1 MQLDGSRT
9 SESCLGT
16 ETLVEF
22 LESRADSAVRAR
34 VEQHASRC
42 ASCRKIMSVLACSST
57 PATVSPTPIPRI
69 GGVHAPG
76 TRVGRYLIEREI
88 GAGGMGVVYAA
99 RDPELDR
106 VVALKLVRGD
116 SSSSTPARLR
126 REAQAMAQL
135 AHPNVVAV
143 YDVGAFE
150 DCIFIAMEYVAGQT
164 LARWADA
171 PLSQREILDAYR
183 AAGRG
188 LAAAHAAGIVHRDFK
203 PENVFVGSD
212 GRVLV
217 GDFGLART
225 TATTGAAPSSAFAA
239 AVGPAAVCA
248 EAATPPIMLTA
259 PGALVG
265 TPYYMAPELYA
276 GADAD
281 ARSDQFSFCVALF
294 TTLYGERPFDGD
306 TLAAL
311 VDNMNAGRLRVP
323 RISPRPP
330 KRVHAAICRGLA
342 ADPAKRFAS
351 LDDLLRELAPAS
363 HRWARRTAGLVAGV
377 LLAAAIVAAILVV
390 RTDPPA
396 ATDQRC
402 SGARAEF
409 AKRWNPERR
418 AAIASGFAASQAP
431 FAATVLAQVTA
442 ALDRYAETWVQAHTE
457 ACRATRILGQQTEAE
472 LEARMI
478 CLEQC
483 RQDAGAL
490 IDALA
495 AADFGA
501 VARSVAAVTN
511 LPDVAACAD
520 LPVLRQ
526 IIALPTDA
534 AARAKLGELMQRL
547 STAGARYIT
556 GWFAQAL
563 ELTHAIVSEARTL
576 GYLPFESQAEL
587 QQGSIE
593 TTLGLYA
600 NAERSL
606 MAAAWSAEAGRND
619 VVAARVWTALVF
631 VVGVARADYARAS
644 TLVPRATAAIARIGG
659 NAEIESELH
668 RVLGAMAFDELDL
681 DAAQQHLETA
691 VALGERASGPESL
704 VVADSLDELA
714 LTLLEQG
721 RASQAIAL
729 AQRAHAIVGKLLGTD
744 HPHIA
749 FSLDKLG
756 AAHAALGDDTAAERE
771 LRRALALRVWA
782 LGPDSPVLA
791 SSLSELA
798 DLLRRRRR
806 VAEALVLFRRAVAL
820 TEKDLG
826 PDHPDLIDMRVG
838 LGLTL
843 GQLGHHAEAEEQLH
857 RAEVVASKVFGAD
870 HARVMSVV
878 AARGELRMLQSRW
891 RDAIVLYEKA
901 IPALE
906 KSRGRRIARAS
917 AWSGLC
923 RAYVELQQPD
933 RALAPLKLLASELD
947 ELDRGNRASIE
958 FTLARTLWLTGGD
971 RKRARA
977 LAEDALTV
985 DRAETGNDD
994 TAEIQRWLTTHRPG

>member
-1 MQLDGSRT
+1 MQAEGSQA
-9 SESCLGT
+9 SEPCLGT
-16 ETLVEF
+16 ETLAFF
-22 LESRADSAVRAR
+22 LEGRADPAVRAR

-42 ASCRKIMSVLACSST
+42 ASCRKIMSALARCDT
-57 PATVSPTPIPRI
+57 PATVSLTPMPRV
-69 GGVHAPG
+69 GGVHPPG

-99 RDPELDR
+99 RDLELDR

-116 SSSSTPARLR
+116 SSASTPARLR
-126 REAQAMAQL
+126 REAQAMAQV

-150 DCIFIAMEYVAGQT
+150 DRIFIAMEYVAGQT
-164 LARWADA
+164 LARWANA

-203 PENVFVGSD
+203 PENVFVGSN

-225 TATTGAAPSSAFAA
+225 PVATGAAPSSAFAA
-239 AVGPAAVCA
+239 SVGPAAVCA
-248 EAATPPIMLTA
+248 EAATPPVMLTA
-259 PGALVG
+259 PGALLG
-265 TPYYMAPELYA
+265 TPYYMAPELYT

-306 TLAAL
+306 TLASL
-311 VDNMNAGRLRVP
+311 VDNMHSGRLRVP

-330 KRVHAAICRGLA
+330 KPVHAAICRGLA

-351 LDDLLRELAPAS
+351 LDELLRELAPTS
-363 HRWARRTAGLVAGV
+363 HRWARRMAGLVAGV
-377 LLAAAIVAAILVV
+377 LVSVAIVAAIVEV
-390 RTDPPA
+390 QAGPPA

-418 AAIASGFAASQAP
+418 AAIASAFAASQLP
-431 FAATVLAQVTA
+431 FAATVLAQVTT
-442 ALDRYAETWVQAHTE
+442 ALDRYAETWAQAHTE

-478 CLEQC
+478 CLEQ
-483 RQDAGAL
+483 RLQGASAL
-490 IDALA
+490 IDTLA
-495 AADFGA
+495 APASGA
-501 VARSVAAVTN
+501 VARSVAAVTR
-511 LPDVAACAD
+511 LPAVAECAD

-534 AARAKLGELMQRL
+534 VARARLGELMQRL
-547 STAGARYIT
+547 SIAAARYNT
-556 GWFAQAL
+556 GSFAQAL
-563 ELTHAIVSEARTL
+563 ELTSAVVPEAHTL
-576 GYLPFESQAEL
+576 GYLPFEAQAEL

-593 TTLGLYA
+593 ATLGLYA

-619 VVAARVWTALVF
+619 VVAARVWTVLVS
-631 VVGVARADYARAS
+631 VVGNARADYARAR

-659 NAEIESELH
+659 NAEIESVLH

-681 DAAQQHLETA
+681 DAAQKHLETA

-714 LTLLEQG
+714 HTLLEQG

-729 AQRAHAIVGKLLGTD
+729 AQREHAIVQKLLGTD
-744 HPHIA
+744 HPHIV
-749 FSLDKLG
+749 FSLDTLG
-756 AAHAALGDDTAAERE
+756 EAHAALGDDTAAERE
-771 LRRALALRVWA
+771 LRRALALGVWA
-782 LGPDSPVLA
+782 YSPDNPVIVPT
-791 SSLSELA
+791 LSELA
-798 DLLRRRRR
+798 GFLRRHGR
-806 VAEALVLFRRAVAL
+806 VPEALVMSRRAVAL
-820 TEKDLG
+820 IEKELG
-826 PDHPDLIDMRVG
+826 PDHPALIEVLVR

-843 GQLGHHAEAEEQLH
+843 GQLGRHAEADEQLR
-857 RAEVVASKVFGAD
+857 RAEAVASKAFGVD

-878 AARGELRMLQSRW
+878 AARGELRILQSRW
-891 RDAIVLYEKA
+891 RDAVALYEKA

-906 KSRGRRIARAS
+906 KSRGRRVALAD

-933 RALAPLKLLASELD
+933 RALALLARKLEALD
-947 ELDRGNRASIE
+947 TGNRATIE
-958 FTLARTLWLTGGD
+958 FTLARALWLTGGD

-985 DRAETGNDD
+985 DRAEAGIYDA
-994 TAEIQRWLTTHRPG
+994 AEIRRWLTSHRPE

>member
-1 MQLDGSRT
+1 MLAESSRT
-9 SESCLGT
+9 SEPCLGT
-16 ETLVEF
+16 ETLADF
-22 LESRADSAVRAR
+22 LEGRADPAVRAR
-34 VEQHASRC
+34 VELHASRC
-42 ASCRKIMSVLACSST
+42 ASCRKIMSALARCDT
-57 PATVSPTPIPRI
+57 PATVSLTPMPRV
-69 GGVHAPG
+69 GGVRSPG

-116 SSSSTPARLR
+116 SSAGTPTRLR

-135 AHPNVVAV
+135 VHPNVVAV

-150 DCIFIAMEYVAGQT
+150 DRIFIAMEYVAGQT

-171 PLSQREILDAYR
+171 PLSRHEIIDAYR

-225 TATTGAAPSSAFAA
+225 PAATGAAPPSAFAA
-239 AVGPAAVCA
+239 SVGPAPVCA
-248 EAATPPIMLTA
+248 EAAMPPVMLTA
-259 PGALVG
+259 PGALLG

-306 TLAAL
+306 TLASL
-311 VDNMNAGRLRVP
+311 VDSMHSGRLRVP

-330 KRVHAAICRGLA
+330 KRIHAAICRGLA

-351 LDDLLRELAPAS
+351 LDELLRELAPAS
-363 HRWARRTAGLVAGV
+363 HRWARWTAGVIAGGLVV
-377 LLAAAIVAAILVV
+377 AAIVAVPM
-390 RTDPPA
+390 DPPA
-396 ATDQRC
+396 TSDQRC

-409 AKRWNPERR
+409 AKHWNPERR
-418 AAIASGFAASQAP
+418 AAITSAFAASQLP
-431 FAATVLAQVTA
+431 FAATVLAQVTT
-442 ALDRYAETWVQAHTE
+442 ALDRYAETWAKAHTE

-478 CLEQC
+478 CLEQ
-483 RQDAGAL
+483 RLQDAGAL
-490 IDALA
+490 IDTLA
-495 AADFGA
+495 APASGA
-501 VARSVAAVTN
+501 VARSVTAVTR

-534 AARAKLGELMQRL
+534 GARARLGELIQRL
-547 STAGARYIT
+547 SVAGGRYNT
-556 GWFAQAL
+556 GSFAQAL
-563 ELTHAIVSEARTL
+563 DLTSAIVSEAHTL
-576 GYLPFESQAEL
+576 GYLPFEAQAEL

-593 TTLGLYA
+593 ATLGLYT

-619 VVAARVWTALVF
+619 VVAARVWTALVS
-631 VVGVARADYARAS
+631 VVGNDRADYARAR

-659 NAEIESELH
+659 NAEIESQLH
-668 RVLGAMAFDELDL
+668 RALGAMAFDELEL
-681 DAAQQHLETA
+681 DAAQKHLETA

-704 VVADSLDELA
+704 VVANSLDELA
-714 LTLLEQG
+714 HTLLEQG

-729 AQRAHAIVGKLLGTD
+729 AQREHAIVRKLFGTD

-749 FSLDKLG
+749 PSLDALG
-756 AAHAALGDDTAAERE
+756 EAHAALGDDTAAERE
-771 LRRALALRVWA
+771 LRRALALCVWA
-782 LGPDSPVLA
+782 YSPDNPVIA

-798 DLLRRRRR
+798 GFLRRHRR
-806 VAEALVLFRRAVAL
+806 VPEALVLSRRAVAL
-820 TEKDLG
+820 IEKDLG
-826 PDHPDLIDMRVG
+826 PDHPALIEMLVG

-843 GQLGHHAEAEEQLH
+843 GQLGRHAEADEQLR
-857 RAEVVASKVFGAD
+857 RAEAVASKAFGVD
-870 HARVMSVV
+870 HARVMSVD
-878 AARGELRMLQSRW
+878 AARGELRILQSRW
-891 RDAIVLYEKA
+891 RDAVVLYEKA
-901 IPALE
+901 IPVLE
-906 KSRGRRIARAS
+906 KSRGRRVALAD

-933 RALAPLKLLASELD
+933 RALALLELLARKLEAFDS
-947 ELDRGNRASIE
+947 GNRATIE
-958 FTLARTLWLTGGD
+958 FTLARALWLTGGD

-977 LAEDALTV
+977 FAEDAVTV
-985 DRAETGNDD
+985 DRAEAGIYDA
-994 TAEIQRWLTTHRPG
+994 AEIRRWLTSHRSE